1 MRLTDE
7 QIAKRI
13 AQEFPDNSFVNLGI
27 GLPTLTSNYIPAGR
41 TVIFQSENGLL
52 GYGPRAK
59 PGEEDSQLVNSGGE
73 FVTLLPGAAIVDQ
86 AEAFVMLRGGH
97 IAIGVL
103 GALEVS
109 EQGDVANWMVPERGV
124 GRIGGA
130 MDVATGVEKLFIAMS
145 HTTKDGKPKIVK
157 NCSYPITASK
167 VVHTIFTDMAVIE
180 VTPQGL
186 LLKEVAPGLTP
197 VEVQAS
203 TEPKLIIAKDLKEIE
218 L

>member
-1 MRLTDE
+1 MKLKDE

-27 GLPTLTSNYIPAGR
+27 GLPTLASNYIPQGR

-52 GYGPRAK
+52 GFGPLAK
-59 PGEEDSQLVNSGGE
+59 AGEEDSQLVNSGGE

-97 IAIGVL
+97 VAIGVL

-109 EQGDVANWMVPERGV
+109 EKGDVANWMVPERGV

-130 MDVATGVEKLFIAMS
+130 MDVATGVEKLFIAMT

-157 NCSYPITASK
+157 NCSYPLTASK

-186 LLKEVAPGLTP
+186 LLKELAPGMTSE
-197 VEVQAS
+197 EVQAA
-203 TEPKLIIAKDLKEIE
+203 TEPKLIIAKDIKEIE